1 MELLCVDQSADGLT
15 VAYIE
20 FKTVAFIE
28 QSLLSLLPIS
38 SLFTMHDKDFQINLP
53 KEIWKVND
61 YSLAVYGL
69 VMFASTNLH

>member
-1 MELLCVDQSADGLT
+1 MELLCVAESADGLT
-15 VAYIE
+15 VADIE

-38 SLFTMHDKDFQINLP
+38 SLLAMHDKDFQINLP